1 MLKVKRV
8 YDPPSDEDGLRILV
22 DRVWPRG
29 LTKEKA
35 RVNRWMRE
43 LAPSPAL
50 RKWFGHD
57 PENWGRFRQRYRAEL
72 RSLKSQEMLRELADL
87 SERGT
92 VTLVYGSRDEK
103 YNNAQALR
111 DFVASMGKAS
121 GGRVEPGRSSGT
133 IEDR

>member
-8 YDPPSDEDGLRILV
+8 YDPPSDDDGLRILV

-29 LTKEKA
+29 LTKERA

-50 RKWFGHD
+50 RKWFNHD
-57 PENWGRFRQRYRAEL
+57 PVNWGRFRQRYRAEL
-72 RSLKSQEMLRELADL
+72 RSLMAQEMLRELADL
-87 SERGT
+87 SRRGT
-92 VTLVYGSRDEK
+92 VTLVYGSREER
-103 YNNAQALR
+103 YNNAQALK
-111 DFVASMGKAS
+111 DFVAGMGKAS
-121 GGRVEPGRSSGT
+121 KGRVEPARSSGT